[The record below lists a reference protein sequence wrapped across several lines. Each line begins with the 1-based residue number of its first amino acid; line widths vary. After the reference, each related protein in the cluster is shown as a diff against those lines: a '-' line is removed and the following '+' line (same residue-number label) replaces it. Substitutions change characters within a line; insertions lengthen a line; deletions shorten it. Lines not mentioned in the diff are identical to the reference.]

1 MINDSNETELLEP
14 YNREGLI
21 KERNMAS
28 TAVFTFGRF
37 NPPTVGHQKMIQ
49 KLLEVGDEEDADV
62 YVFGSHTKDKKKNP
76 LSHEQ
81 KMSYMVEMFPEMKD
95 YEDPGDQIRT
105 ALDAAVY
112 LNDYDKL
119 IMVVGEDR
127 VESFDNLLQR
137 YNGKEMKKGEYDF
150 EQIQVI
156 NAGVR
161 DPDAEGLEGMS
172 ASKMREAVMKED
184 KDTFSSGVPVGYD
197 SMRMFEDVKKGMGL
211 K

>member
-1 MINDSNETELLEP
+1 MSSDTNETYLLEP
-14 YNREGLI
+14 NI
-21 KERNMAS
+21 KQGAIKRRNMAT

-49 KLLEVGDEEDADV
+49 KLLEVGDEENADV

-76 LSHEQ
+76 LTHKQ
-81 KMSYMVEMFPEMKD
+81 KMDYMIEMFPEMKE
-95 YEDPGDQIRT
+95 YEDPGEQIRT

-119 IMVVGEDR
+119 VMVVGEDR
-127 VESFDNLLQR
+127 VESFDKLLKR

-150 EQIQVI
+150 DEIEVI

-172 ASKMREAVMKED
+172 ASKMREAVMNDDME
-184 KDTFSSGVPVGYD
+184 TFRSGLPLNYD
-197 SMRMFEDVKKGMGL
+197 GNRIFEDVKKGMNS